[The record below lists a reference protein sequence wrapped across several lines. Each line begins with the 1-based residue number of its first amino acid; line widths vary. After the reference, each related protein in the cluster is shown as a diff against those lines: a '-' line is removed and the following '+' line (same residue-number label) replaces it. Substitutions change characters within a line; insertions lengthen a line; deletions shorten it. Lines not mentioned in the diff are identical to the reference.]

1 MFPDRAP
8 CIMPAPNGARRQSG
22 FSIVSAIFLLVVLS
36 LLGTLMLTFSTVQHS
51 TSAQDIQGSRAYHA
65 ARAGIEWGLFQ
76 LLRTGTQV
84 APGCNPNAAGVPQFA
99 AGTGAALGGT
109 LATFNV
115 TVTCA
120 ADPNGPYVE
129 NGNAT
134 NIYTITATAT
144 SGAGPGT
151 EGYVERRLHVMA
163 ER

>member
-1 MFPDRAP
+1 MTLPHR
-8 CIMPAPNGARRQSG
+8 ARRQSG

-36 LLGTLMLTFSTVQHS
+36 LLGALMLTFSTVQHS
-51 TSAQDIQGSRAYHA
+51 TASQDIQGSRAYHA

-76 LLRTGTQV
+76 LLRTGTQP
-84 APGCNPNAAGVPQFA
+84 APGCNPNAIGAPQFA
-99 AGTGAALGGT
+99 SGTGTALGGT

-115 TVTCA
+115 TVTCI
-120 ADPNGPYVE
+120 ADPNGPYIE

-144 SGAGPGT
+144 SGASPGA
-151 EGYVERRLHVMA
+151 EGYVERSLQVTA